1 MIEYNNKTNLCFD
14 DILLVPQSS
23 NISSRKDV
31 DLSMSGF
38 KFPIVSSPMD
48 TVTGAAM
55 AAEIAY
61 AGGIG
66 IIHRY
71 MDTASRLIE
80 ASSASARSANRS
92 NIGIAISALES
103 LDTQFM
109 EDVLRFNI
117 QWVCVDTA
125 NGHGDACVKA
135 VEHLRRTYPYLK
147 VMAGNVSTKEGYKRL
162 SDAGADAV
170 RVGIGGGATCKT
182 RLVTGHGM
190 PTLQSVIDC
199 SEIKTDTLI
208 VADGGIRN
216 SGDIVKCFAAGADLV
231 MLGSMLAGTDEAPGE
246 VVNGYKKFR
255 GMASSEAQ
263 IDWRGDVSVD
273 EGISTMIQYKG
284 PVKNVIQNIKGGIA
298 SGCSYSGV
306 NKLSDL
312 ADAAMYIKVST
323 LSKQESVPHSV
334 KG

>member
-1 MIEYNNKTNLCFD
+1 
-14 DILLVPQSS
+14 
-23 NISSRKDV
+23 
-31 DLSMSGF
+31 MSGF
-38 KFPIVSSPMD
+38 NFPIVSSPMD
-48 TVTGAAM
+48 TVSGAM
-55 AAEIAY
+55 LAAEIAY

-71 MDTASRLIE
+71 MSTADRLIE
-80 ASSASARSANRS
+80 ASTAAARSANRS

-103 LDTQFM
+103 LDSDFI
-109 EDVLRFNI
+109 EDILRFNVK
-117 QWVCVDTA
+117 WVCVDTA
-125 NGHGDACVKA
+125 NGHSDACVKA
-135 VEHLRRTYPYLK
+135 VEHLRNRYPSLK

-182 RLVTGHGM
+182 RIVTGHGM
-190 PTLQSVIDC
+190 PTLQSVIEC
-199 SEIKTDTLI
+199 SSVKTDTLI
-208 VADGGIRN
+208 VADGGIRT

-246 VVNGYKKFR
+246 LVNGYKKFR
-255 GMASSEAQ
+255 GMASEEAQ
-263 IDWRGDVSVD
+263 IEWRGDVSVD
-273 EGISTMIQYKG
+273 EGVSTMIQYKG
-284 PVKNVIQNIKGGIA
+284 PVKNIIKNIKGGIA

-306 NKLSDL
+306 SKLSDL

-323 LSKQESVPHSV
+323 LSKQESIPHSM